1 MIQTIGEPRR
11 RLFKAIFI
19 DGSFLFRCAN
29 NMSTRINYKKL
40 KNLFL
45 NTGDHLVSTS
55 YYTALPNEYD
65 MEEKH
70 RTFLRVLKKDV
81 RVKVRSVPL
90 LTAFDI
96 AHGTAQQQALPPDAL
111 AIHHNNTRYSK
122 GEDILLACDMVKGAY
137 TNQYDVCILI
147 SGDGDFVPA
156 VHAVQ
161 DAGKP
166 VIVASFH
173 NSLSHALELEASD
186 VVYLDEILDRIKL

>member
-1 MIQTIGEPRR
+1 
-11 RLFKAIFI
+11 
-19 DGSFLFRCAN
+19 
-29 NMSTRINYKKL
+29 MSTRINYKKL

-45 NTGDHLVSTS
+45 NTGDHLVSVC

-70 RTFLRVLKKDV
+70 KTFLKILKKDV
-81 RVKVRSVPL
+81 RVRVRSVPL
-90 LTAFDI
+90 LT
-96 AHGTAQQQALPPDAL
+96 PPTLDGV
-111 AIHHNNTRYSK
+111 IQHSRYSK

-137 TNQYDVCILI
+137 SNQYDVCVLI

-166 VIVASFH
+166 VIVAAFH
-173 NSLSHALELEASD
+173 NSLSHALELEASE
-186 VVYLDEILDRIKL
+186 VVYLDEFLDKIKL